1 MQKIDKTSQKSFLV
15 TGGASGIGAAVVGLM
30 VARGHLVTVM
40 DSDADGLARLLRDIG
55 EQSNILAVTGSVT
68 RPEDCEAAVVAAIS
82 AFGRLDGLSHNAG
95 IQRYGTVAS
104 TTPEQWDAVIDVN
117 LKGAYLVARAA
128 IAPLA
133 DSRGSIVF
141 MGSAQSLSA
150 QAGAM
155 AYVVSKHGLL
165 GLTTAMAVDHAAQG
179 IRVNLVAPGSVDTPM
194 LRHTISMDDDPAAL
208 EQTLAAMHPLGR
220 IAQPREIAELVLFLL
235 SERASFITGEI
246 IRADGGLLSVI
257 GGAPS
262 V

>member
-1 MQKIDKTSQKSFLV
+1 MQKTDIKSYMV
-15 TGGASGIGAAVVGLM
+15 TGGASGIGAAVVQMLAAG
-30 VARGHLVTVM
+30 GHQVTVM
-40 DSDADGLARLLRDIG
+40 DSDADGLVRLLHETDAPDRV
-55 EQSNILAVTGSVT
+55 QVVTGSVAC
-68 RPEDCEAAVVAAIS
+68 EADCTAAVVAAIS

-104 TTPEQWDAVIDVN
+104 TSPDQWDAVMDVN
-117 LKGAYLVARAA
+117 LKGAYLMARAA
-128 IAPLA
+128 LAPLA
-133 DSRGSIVF
+133 ESRGAIVF

-194 LRHTISMDDDPAAL
+194 LRHTIAMDDDPAAL
-208 EQTLAAMHPLGR
+208 EKTLAAMHPLGR

-235 SERASFITGEI
+235 SERASIITGEI